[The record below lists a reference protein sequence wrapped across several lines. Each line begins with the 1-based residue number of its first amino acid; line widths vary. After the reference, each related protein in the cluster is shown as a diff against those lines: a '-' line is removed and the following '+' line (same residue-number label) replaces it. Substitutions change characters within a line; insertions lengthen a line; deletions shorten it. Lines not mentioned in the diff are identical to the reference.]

1 MARARTT
8 KQDDGEVG
16 ERTSSSATTRRQH
29 GGNDEE
35 LFSSKRRSNS
45 QYDDTMRWLCLRCRG
60 GEREQDIGRDS
71 ERKKSGRGKERTE
84 RIKDEGDGESEKRE
98 LKGGEYEL
106 RLVDRDL
113 REDASCDWWMAT
125 TAAARRRKEEVRP
138 TTKEQ
143 RERRGREKSGAS
155 NGRRYPCP
163 HQTI

>member
-113 REDASCDWWMAT
+113 REEDASCDWWMAT
-125 TAAARRRKEEVRP
+125 TAARRRKEEVRP